1 MAAVPGKDENLRR
14 VIQIMTQ
21 TVWGTDGGIGVG
33 MSGKHF
39 LLEQTEQ
46 NGAESPPDF
55 SAESSGPRG
64 SGFES
69 RHCMKL
75 FSTNEFT
82 NYTIVVNLQTI
93 MIRFRLH
100 FEVGAKNTRSY
111 R

>member
-1 MAAVPGKDENLRR
+1 VTVLVQTQMV
-14 VIQIMTQ
+14 TQ
-21 TVWGTDGGIGVG
+21 TVGGADRGIGAEIL
-33 MSGKHF
+33 GKYF

-55 SAESSGPRG
+55 SAESSGPRD